1 MERRRLQTGGS
12 DYERGGR
19 TPDRGRCGIT
29 AMSHG
34 EDILLKAAAEQ
45 PHKIATLALLKPGP
59 GEWRAQDWVAYFDA
73 RKQSTARRNGRSRTQ
88 AASLAFECCVVE
100 WLNRHPAPSPP
111 GRCAWCG
118 DAESSSAVIL
128 PFGTEPGTHTWL
140 HAECWPTWL
149 QARRNCRR

>member
-1 MERRRLQTGGS
+1 VERRRLQTGGS

-88 AASLAFECCVVE
+88 AASLGGLRAA
-100 WLNRHPAPSPP
+100 L
-111 GRCAWCG
+111 
-118 DAESSSAVIL
+118 
-128 PFGTEPGTHTWL
+128 T
-140 HAECWPTWL
+140 L
-149 QARRNCRR
+149 QGWGARRVAGHPCHRQKIGVTGGAIPLSGGAGKRRRTRGVDRVPRSWCP